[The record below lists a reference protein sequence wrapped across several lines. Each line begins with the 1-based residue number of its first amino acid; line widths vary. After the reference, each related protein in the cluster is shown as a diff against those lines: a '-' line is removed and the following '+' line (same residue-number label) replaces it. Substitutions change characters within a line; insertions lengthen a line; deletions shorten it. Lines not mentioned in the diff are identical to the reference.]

1 MESRT
6 NSDALYRALLQQI
19 IDLTLYPGM
28 GISENAISKQFAV
41 SRSVV
46 RGAFARLVQLKF
58 LVVYPQRGTYVS
70 LINPNYI
77 RKALF
82 IRAAVEKEVL
92 RGFMKRQMDKTEIF
106 KKMEANLKD
115 QHLFTDEKKYVERF
129 RLLDEEF
136 HNYILAA
143 NDSEDVLSLLDDHLL
158 HIARWRNIYVDSGVS
173 LSMLVD
179 QHARILG
186 AIEANDLK
194 DALDATDVHI
204 NTVHEMVLSDPKFSD
219 YFEKEPAFREAKDC

>member
-6 NSDALYRALLQQI
+6 NSDTLYQALLDQI

-28 GISENAISKQFAV
+28 GISENAISRQSDV

-46 RGAFARLVQLKF
+46 RSAFARLVQLKF

-70 LINPNYI
+70 LVNPVYI

-92 RGFMKRQMDKTEIF
+92 RGFMKCPVDKSDIYG
-106 KKMEANLKD
+106 KMEANLEE
-115 QHLFTDEKKYVERF
+115 QRRFVGETKYVERF

-136 HNYILAA
+136 HNFILGA
-143 NDSEDVLSLLDDHLL
+143 NDSQDVLHLLDDHLL

-173 LSMLVD
+173 LSILVD
-179 QHARILG
+179 QHHRILR
-186 AIEANDLK
+186 AIEARNLNE
-194 DALDATDVHI
+194 ALDATDVHI
-204 NTVHEMVLSDPKFSD
+204 NTVHELVLSDPKFSS
-219 YFEKEPAFREAKDC
+219 YFEKV